1 MKLACGN
8 ELASDID
15 NGVVA
20 GIYPDSAPKIGLTV
34 ASVVLLDGVDPIH
47 MTPSMLACVG

>member
-8 ELASDID
+8 ELTSAIG
-15 NGVVA
+15 NAVVV
-20 GIYPDSAPKIGLTV
+20 GIYPDSAPKIGFTV

-47 MTPSMLACVG
+47 MTPRKLTCIG